1 MKPRIPVV
9 LTYLTAGLGDNGEAT
24 FMRDIYNRDP
34 AVLAALDGPVVIDLP
49 D

>member
-1 MKPRIPVV
+1 MLIYR
-9 LTYLTAGLGDNGEAT
+9 TAGLGPNGEVT